1 MTVPALRKSVPKA
14 MLRGFAWSGT
24 TTSNKYSLKA
34 GTVESGAKAGTPT
47 QTFVWDITTFLAD
60 LKRGLCQGSSLKK
73 CFDCKSQVDLLRGGH
88 LSMPDGCHR
97 SVTRDRKNQ

>member
-14 MLRGFAWSGT
+14 MLRGFAWPGT
-24 TTSNKYSLKA
+24 TTSNKYSLTA

-60 LKRGLCQGSSLKK
+60 LKRDYVREFLEK
-73 CFDCKSQVDLLRGGH
+73 VRLRQIPG
-88 LSMPDGCHR
+88 
-97 SVTRDRKNQ
+97 